1 MKRFGKKLISLVLSV
16 VLLCGALPMAR
27 AADVDPTLYEQ
38 FGYDS
43 PEAFLLDYGAGR
55 WDYDTFAD
63 RYRQRYEAI
72 LADPQIAL
80 DYYGYDSLEELDQ
93 DIAEWQTWE
102 SREAFYR
109 DVAVNLTWND
119 EWEYVPPVSV
129 QLNGETVAFPDAQP
143 ETVNSRTMVPFRAIA
158 EALGAQVGYA
168 DGAVTAEKDGV
179 RYELAAGSDRMRV
192 LDAQDGTVI
201 REIRMDAAPYEK
213 GGRTYVPVRFFAQ
226 AFGLTVQWDEREQT
240 AVLYDREALTAAL
253 DERFTVVNA
262 WLAAQP
268 VPDGEQA
275 RYTAAAIRVL
285 HTAFDSID
293 GDKQYTLLDG
303 TLEVV
308 SQGESMEMD
317 IQMDLY
323 ALVQMIAEQT
333 GGLFGE
339 DLAQQVG
346 LIQEQL
352 ENVRFE
358 MIYDADTDTLYLRCP
373 LLCGLLAAVVP
384 DGAGAE
390 LTPETWFRVDDLMGD
405 AAGVGISDSLAAM
418 ESGLTVGGLL
428 LTQAEQRC
436 EGWGDYR
443 ALWDSVHQDA
453 DLLAEY
459 AADDRFTR
467 SGTRYTAALEESYE
481 DTEWGQRYDKG
492 SYTLDVQ
499 SGAVTG
505 EVEIREATSYGD
517 TLTNCSFAFTD
528 ASGQLTISVHEK
540 NQSITEMTIDLTQ
553 RVSDTAPAAEP
564 PAGDPVIDLV
574 DWFESLE
581 TAEQAA

>member
-1 MKRFGKKLISLVLSV
+1 MKRFGKKLISLVLSA

-27 AADVDPTLYEQ
+27 AADIDPLLYEQ

-72 LADPQIAL
+72 LADPQIAF
-80 DYYGYDSLEELDQ
+80 DYYGYASLEELDQ
-93 DIAEWQTWE
+93 DIEEWQTWE

-143 ETVNSRTMVPFRAIA
+143 ETVDSRTMVPFRAIA

-192 LDAQDGTVI
+192 LNAQDGAVI
-201 REIRMDAAPYEK
+201 RE
-213 GGRTYVPVRFFAQ
+213 
-226 AFGLTVQWDEREQT
+226 
-240 AVLYDREALTAAL
+240 
-253 DERFTVVNA
+253 
-262 WLAAQP
+262 
-268 VPDGEQA
+268 
-275 RYTAAAIRVL
+275 IRVL

-323 ALVQMIAEQT
+323 ALVQMIVEQT
-333 GGLFGE
+333 GGLLDE
-339 DLAQQVG
+339 DLAQQVE

-405 AAGVGISDSLAAM
+405 AAGAGISDSLAAM
-418 ESGLTVGGLL
+418 ESGLTVGDLL
-428 LTQAEQRC
+428 VARVEQRC
-436 EGWGDYR
+436 EGWGDYC
-443 ALWDSVHQDA
+443 ALWESVHQDA

-505 EVEIREATSYGD
+505 AVEIRETTSYGD

-528 ASGQLTISVHEK
+528 ASGQLTIFVHEK

-553 RVSDTAPAAEP
+553 RVSYTAPAAEP

-581 TAEQAA
+581 TTEQAA

>member
-1 MKRFGKKLISLVLSV
+1 MKRFGKKLLSLALTA
-16 VLLCGALPMAR
+16 VLLCGALPMAL
-27 AADVDPTLYEQ
+27 AVDVDPPLYEQ
-38 FGYDS
+38 FGYTS
-43 PEAFLLDYGAGR
+43 PEAFILDYGAGR

-80 DYYGYDSLEELDQ
+80 DYYGYASLEELDQ
-93 DIAEWQTWE
+93 DIEEWQTWE

-143 ETVNSRTMVPFRAIA
+143 ETVDSRTMVPFRTIA

-179 RYELAAGSDRMRV
+179 RYELAAGSDRMRM
-192 LDAQDGTVI
+192 LNAQDGTVI
-201 REIRMDAAPYEK
+201 REIQMDAAPYEK

-317 IQMDLY
+317 I
-323 ALVQMIAEQT
+323 
-333 GGLFGE
+333 
-339 DLAQQVG
+339 
-346 LIQEQL
+346 
-352 ENVRFE
+352 
-358 MIYDADTDTLYLRCP
+358 
-373 LLCGLLAAVVP
+373 
-384 DGAGAE
+384 
-390 LTPETWFRVDDLMGD
+390 
-405 AAGVGISDSLAAM
+405 
-418 ESGLTVGGLL
+418 
-428 LTQAEQRC
+428 
-436 EGWGDYR
+436 
-443 ALWDSVHQDA
+443 
-453 DLLAEY
+453 
-459 AADDRFTR
+459 
-467 SGTRYTAALEESYE
+467 
-481 DTEWGQRYDKG
+481 
-492 SYTLDVQ
+492 
-499 SGAVTG
+499 
-505 EVEIREATSYGD
+505 
-517 TLTNCSFAFTD
+517 
-528 ASGQLTISVHEK
+528 
-540 NQSITEMTIDLTQ
+540 
-553 RVSDTAPAAEP
+553 
-564 PAGDPVIDLV
+564 
-574 DWFESLE
+574 
-581 TAEQAA
+581 